1 MLYVALGDSIT
12 AGEAASAP
20 QFTYTHRLV
29 KRLSATCQKSVC
41 GEVLAE
47 PGFTC
52 QALQSA
58 VLENSPTVLSA
69 AGTVTIWVGGDNL
82 IDAALQSL
90 SAVQDGLPTAA
101 VRIKGGSLKQTLATA
116 VRHSISGYSKSL
128 ETLVRHIRSVSK
140 CRVVLCGQ
148 YNPFPNSPLATAA
161 IGTLNQAT
169 ATIATSTGCAFAAT
183 EQWFAGREREL
194 IAGYRNGRVE
204 DVLSLHVPPV
214 HPNDRG
220 HQVIAEG
227 LYPFVAPL

>member
-12 AGEAASAP
+12 AGEAASSP

-58 VLENSPTVLSA
+58 VLENSSSVLTA
-69 AGTVTIWVGGDNL
+69 ASIITIWVGGDNL

-90 SAVQDGLPTAA
+90 SALQSGLPTATPRKEGA
-101 VRIKGGSLKQTLATA
+101 LKQTLAMA
-116 VRHSISGYSKSL
+116 VQRSISGYSKSL
-128 ETLVRHIRSVSK
+128 EGLVRHIRSVSK

-148 YNPFPNSPLATAA
+148 YNPFPNSPLAATA
-161 IGTLNQAT
+161 IGSLNQAT
-169 ATIATSTGCAFAAT
+169 AAIASASGCPFAAT
-183 EQWFAGREREL
+183 EAWFSGREREL

-204 DVLSLHVPPV
+204 DVLTLHVPPV